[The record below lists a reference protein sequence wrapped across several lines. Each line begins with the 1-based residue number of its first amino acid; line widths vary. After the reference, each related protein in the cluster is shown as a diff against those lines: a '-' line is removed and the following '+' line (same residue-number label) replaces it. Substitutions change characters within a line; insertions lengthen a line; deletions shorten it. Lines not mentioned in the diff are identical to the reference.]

1 MPNYKI
7 KVKERHTELCETLTY
22 YSKYGTIKYN
32 APEAE
37 WNEFLKKVLPSEREN
52 VLNALSNHLDIYEA
66 ETENDIPSE
75 AATTEPNRA
84 KKKGK

>member
-32 APEAE
+32 APESE
-37 WNEFLKKVLPSEREN
+37 WNEFFKNVLPSELQN
-52 VLNALSNHLDIYEA
+52 VLNALSKHLNIYEN
-66 ETENDIPSE
+66 ETENDTAE
-75 AATTEPNRA
+75 AAAAEPSKR